1 VHFGISRQD
10 GSGGEGK
17 NRVNS
22 ELATLGLYWGARK
35 QSLEECA
42 DLCVST
48 FALLRNVGFQTFFRL
63 GRARREGLEH
73 PIEESLDALRLL
85 LANGVNRTDIDRQPI
100 PQLGFRLG
108 AWSGGRDEE
117 SYSLSI
123 TCGSYSEHVS
133 NVVLLKLPS
142 SGAYSLDAA
151 PHRARD
157 TFERVVN
164 LWTPEIAALWTGDNL
179 RWGGRRQF
187 ARDMNCVLRHPPAG
201 AS

>member
-1 VHFGISRQD
+1 M
-10 GSGGEGK
+10 
-17 NRVNS
+17 NS

-35 QSLEECA
+35 QPLEDCA

-48 FALLRNVGFQTFFRL
+48 FALLRDAGYQTFFRL
-63 GRARREGLEH
+63 GRTRREGLEH
-73 PIEESLDALRLL
+73 PIEESQDALRLL
-85 LANGVNRTDIDRQPI
+85 LGRGVNRTDIGRQPI

-108 AWSGGRDEE
+108 AWSGDRDEE
-117 SYSLSI
+117 SCSLSI

-151 PHRARD
+151 PQRAHG
-157 TFERVVN
+157 TFERLVN
-164 LWTPEIAALWTGDNL
+164 LWKPEIAALWTGDNL
-179 RWGGRRQF
+179 RWDGRRQF
-187 ARDMNCVLRHPPAG
+187 ARDMNCVLRYSAVG